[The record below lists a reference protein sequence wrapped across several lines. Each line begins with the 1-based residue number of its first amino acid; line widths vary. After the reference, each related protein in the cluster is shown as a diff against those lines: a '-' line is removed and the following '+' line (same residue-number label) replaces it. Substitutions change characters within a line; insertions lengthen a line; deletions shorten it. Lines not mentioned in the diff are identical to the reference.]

1 MNIQNSHNPS
11 NNAVELLELYN
22 SGYEFGYRDAIV
34 DLQKD
39 IEEEPAGLA
48 SFCTDYIKTESV
60 DFTNQKDFEE
70 YMLEYSYRLLSQY
83 IQ

>member
-1 MNIQNSHNPS
+1 MNLPNSTTQFS
-11 NNAVELLELYN
+11 DLLELYDA
-22 SGYEFGYRDAIV
+22 GYQIGYKEAIV

-60 DFTNQKDFEE
+60 DLTNQKDFED
-70 YMLEYSYRLLSQY
+70 YMLQYSYRLLSQY
-83 IQ
+83 IK

>member
-1 MNIQNSHNPS
+1 MQY

-22 SGYEFGYRDAIV
+22 SGYEIGYKEAIV

-39 IEEEPAGLA
+39 IEEEPASLA

-60 DFTNQKDFEE
+60 DFGNQNDFEE
-70 YMLEYSYRLLSQY
+70 YMLQYSYRLLSQY
-83 IQ
+83 IK